1 MAYSLDAARQY
12 WRFPPSKAYGKKDT
26 AEYCRESDAFIKDLI
41 ERETRIRDERQQ
53 MADSKARITRWLEE
67 RRVQSMMDFGCG
79 LGQDGLHFARALGL
93 RVTFADIVPSNA
105 ALTARF
111 ANIWNVDTRAVEISD
126 NPETFDFTETFDV
139 VYSCGVLHHSPV
151 AKAIVRNLARFLNP
165 NGLFVVMLYTA
176 SHFART
182 GAATLD
188 EYAVKSEAPAPIEVT
203 NPYSDFYDV
212 PKAVSLFEGFD
223 LLDHWAG
230 YKELFGWYV
239 FGRRAVSV

>member
-1 MAYSLDAARQY
+1 
-12 WRFPPSKAYGKKDT
+12 
-26 AEYCRESDAFIKDLI
+26 
-41 ERETRIRDERQQ
+41 
-53 MADSKARITRWLEE
+53 
-67 RRVQSMMDFGCG
+67 MMDFGCG
-79 LGQDGLHFARALGL
+79 LGQDGLHFARKLGL

-105 ALTARF
+105 ALT
-111 ANIWNVDTRAVEISD
+111 
-126 NPETFDFTETFDV
+126 
-139 VYSCGVLHHSPV
+139 
-151 AKAIVRNLARFLNP
+151 ARFLNP

-188 EYAVKSEAPAPIEVT
+188 EYAVKSEAPAPIEVA

-223 LLDHWAG
+223 LLDQWAG